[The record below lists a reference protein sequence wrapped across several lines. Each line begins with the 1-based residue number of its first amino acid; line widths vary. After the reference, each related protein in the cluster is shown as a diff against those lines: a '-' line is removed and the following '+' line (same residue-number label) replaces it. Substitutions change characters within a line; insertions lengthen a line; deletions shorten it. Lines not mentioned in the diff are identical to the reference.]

1 MAAPFSMDLRE
12 RVFKAWQASGDAD
25 DVAATF
31 GVSRAWV
38 HRLAQRQR
46 ETQSLAP
53 RQQTTFRKRVLAGNE
68 DRLAAFVA
76 AKPDATLTELRA
88 QLPTTAALS
97 TLWTELDRL
106 GLTVNKTVHAS
117 EQRRADVAAERRRWR
132 DTQPL
137 HDARAYSSTNRA
149 SPRTCCGAMRAVR
162 AGRAPSIT
170 RPAAIGRRTPWWPR
184 CGRRR

>member
-1 MAAPFSMDLRE
+1 MAAAYSMDLRE
-12 RVFKAWQASGDAD
+12 RVFRAWQASGDAD

-53 RQQTTFRKRVLAGNE
+53 RAQTKFRQRILAGQE
-68 DRLAAFVA
+68 ARLQALVA
-76 AKPDATLTELRA
+76 AQPDVTLAELRA

-106 GLTVNKTVHAS
+106 GLTVKKNGTR
-117 EQRRADVAAERRRWR
+117 QRTA
-132 DTQPL
+132 
-137 HDARAYSSTNRA
+137 
-149 SPRTCCGAMRAVR
+149 PR
-162 AGRAPSIT
+162 
-170 RPAAIGRRTPWWPR
+170 
-184 CGRRR
+184 GRRR